1 LSRGAGYKSAVSE
14 RLPQVSIV
22 IPCFDEEQ
30 TIPRLAAALDDVV
43 GKLEAAGRPT
53 EVLIIDDGSRDATF
67 DRLKETAATR
77 PWLHLVRFRRNFG
90 QTAAMAAGFERA
102 RGAYLVPMDADLQ
115 NDPDDIPMLLARLEE
130 GFDIVSGWRKDRQD
144 KALSRKLP
152 SKIANWL
159 IGRVTG
165 VRLHDYGC
173 TLKAY
178 RREVLEPVRLYGEM
192 HRFIPVYAK
201 WSGARITE
209 QVVRH
214 HARKE
219 GKSKYGLA
227 RTLKVILD
235 LTTVKFLGDY
245 STKPMYLFGSWGAIF
260 IGGGILSGFITLIEK
275 FRTGVY
281 AHRNPLLLL
290 AVMLFVVGIQ
300 LIGMGLLAELQVRT
314 YHESQSKP
322 VYLVAEEVNVPPAV
336 VEPPV
341 ARSFLPV
348 PRRG

>member
-1 LSRGAGYKSAVSE
+1 VVDTP
-14 RLPQVSIV
+14 PQVSIV
-22 IPCFDEEQ
+22 VPLYDEEL
-30 TIPRLAAALDDVV
+30 TIPRLTGALDDVV
-43 GKLEAAGRPT
+43 GKLEAGGRST
-53 EVLIIDDGSRDATF
+53 EVLIIDDGSRDGGFA
-67 DRLKETAATR
+67 RLKEAAATR
-77 PWLHLVRFRRNFG
+77 PWLRLIRFRRNFG

-102 RGAYLVPMDADLQ
+102 RGAYIVPMDADLQ

-130 GFDIVSGWRKDRQD
+130 GFDIVSGWRKNRQD

-152 SKIANWL
+152 SKIANSL

-227 RTLKVILD
+227 RTLKVLLD
-235 LTTVKFLGDY
+235 LMTVKFLGDY
-245 STKPMYLFGSWGAIF
+245 STKPLYLFGFWGFSF
-260 IGGGILSGFITLIEK
+260 IGGGILSGLVTLIEK
-275 FRTGVY
+275 IRGGVY

-300 LIGMGLLAELQVRT
+300 LIGMGLLAELLVRT

-322 VYLVAEEVNVPPAV
+322 VYLIGEEINASISPA
-336 VEPPV
+336 PPV
-341 ARSFLPV
+341 SPVSARTILPV

>member
-1 LSRGAGYKSAVSE
+1 
-14 RLPQVSIV
+14 VSIV
-22 IPCFDEEQ
+22 VPLFDEEQ
-30 TIPRLAAALDDVV
+30 TIPRLCAALDDVV
-43 GKLEAAGRPT
+43 AKLEAAGRTT
-53 EVLIIDDGSRDATF
+53 EVLIIDDGSRDDSFA
-67 DRLKETAATR
+67 RLKQAAATR
-77 PWLHLVRFRRNFG
+77 PWMRLVRFRRNFG

-130 GFDIVSGWRKDRQD
+130 GFDIVSGWRKNRQD
-144 KALSRKLP
+144 KAVSRKLP

-178 RREVLEPVRLYGEM
+178 RREVLEPVKLYGEM

-227 RTLKVILD
+227 RTLKVLLD

-245 STKPMYLFGSWGAIF
+245 STKPLYLFGLWGVLF
-260 IGGGILSGFITLIEK
+260 IGGGVLCGITTLIQK
-275 FRTGVY
+275 IDSGVY

-300 LIGMGLLAELQVRT
+300 LIGMGLLAELLVRT
-314 YHESQSKP
+314 YHESQQKP
-322 VYLVAEEVNVPPAV
+322 VYLVAEEVNAPVEASPA
-336 VEPPV
+336 PR
-341 ARSFLPV
+341 AILPV